1 MAAFAFT
8 GTTARSEPGQP
19 LWGVSVFCALD
30 DIGSSSLSALLQR
43 FASYRA
49 VHLARAGQLRH
60 AGFELLT
67 TFGRPHFTVRAT
79 SDHPD
84 ELGRLLEAL
93 GDARA
98 QPLPWSKTRTEVTVV
113 SVDITCDLMD
123 EDETGHVWTFL
134 REARDPA
141 LIEPGAIVVAGDEDA
156 PAVAEVVDIVEKPA
170 GKVVHLRVLPGAI
183 EDYEALVRRTITPA

>member
-1 MAAFAFT
+1 M
-8 GTTARSEPGQP
+8 
-19 LWGVSVFCALD
+19 
-30 DIGSSSLSALLQR
+30 
-43 FASYRA
+43 
-49 VHLARAGQLRH
+49 
-60 AGFELLT
+60 
-67 TFGRPHFTVRAT
+67 
-79 SDHPD
+79 
-84 ELGRLLEAL
+84 
-93 GDARA
+93 
-98 QPLPWSKTRTEVTVV
+98 V

-156 PAVAEVVDIVEKPA
+156 PAVAEVVDIVERPA